1 MDIQA
6 LITLSLS
13 KISMQSLITIL
24 FVLIL
29 GTIII
34 IKRKKFSIQKI
45 LFPIFYLVVYKTKVG
60 IKFMDNFSKSHP
72 KFLRTISTIGIYMGF
87 LGMMFISYTLISN
100 IIKILTMPE
109 SLPSVGL
116 VLPIQMK
123 GAFYVPFFYWIIS
136 IFILATV
143 HEFSHGVI
151 AKLNKIKIKSSGF
164 GFLSVLVPLIPL
176 AFVEPDEKQLAKKST
191 KAKLAV
197 YAAGP
202 FSNILLG
209 ILVLL
214 FSLFIVSPLVQSNVI
229 DYDGV
234 LITGLTDEQNTSAE
248 TAGMKEN
255 EIIQYIDQTQIT
267 HVTNFTEFLNAK
279 SPGEIIHIKTNSSEY
294 NVNLTGKAD
303 DKEKAYL
310 GVFVSQHT
318 KIKPAFEQKYGKFTA
333 NSIIWI
339 IGLLYWLYL
348 LNIGIGLFNLVPLG
362 PIDGGLMIKEVL
374 KKWFNKKTAKKIFSF
389 ISSAFLIM
397 ILVNILHGFVR

>member
-1 MDIQA
+1 MDI
-6 LITLSLS
+6 
-13 KISMQSLITIL
+13 QSLITISLSKITIQSL
-24 FVLIL
+24 FTILFILIL
-29 GTIII
+29 GSIII

-45 LFPIFYLVVYKTKVG
+45 LFPLFYLVVYKTKVG
-60 IKFMDNFSKSHP
+60 IKFMDNFSKKHP
-72 KFLRTISTIGIYMGF
+72 KFLQIISTIGIYMGF

-100 IIKILTMPE
+100 IIKIITMPE

-164 GFLSVLVPLIPL
+164 GFLSIIIPLIPL

-202 FSNILLG
+202 FSNIILG

-214 FSLFIVSPLVQSNVI
+214 FSLFIVSPLVQSNMI

-234 LITGLTDEQNTSAE
+234 LITGLTDEETTSAKI
-248 TAGMKEN
+248 AGIKEN

-267 HVTNFTEFLNAK
+267 HISNFTEFLDSKN
-279 SPGEIIHIKTNSSEY
+279 PGEIVHITTNASQY
-294 NVNLTGKAD
+294 AVNLTKNPN

-310 GVFVSQHT
+310 GVFVKQST
-318 KIKPAFEQKYGKFTA
+318 KIKPGFEQKYGKFTA
-333 NSIIWI
+333 NGIIWI

-397 ILVNILHGFVR
+397 ILISILHGFVR